1 MDVRGVR
8 RHQGNQAMIGAIF
21 MIIVVG
27 GILMVFLLYQAGV
40 ETKDTKP

>member
-1 MDVRGVR
+1 
-8 RHQGNQAMIGAIF
+8 MIGAIF